1 MIHSQSNLEL
11 DQVIHDSFP
20 GFLAG
25 FSFDEICACIHQFPF
40 TPLLHFQEVNFNML
54 DTREGGLL
62 KSVEQLLSD
71 IFIPTLR
78 KMNHGWGDAATSQAQ
93 AQAVKQDFISSLE
106 GFVSVLAGA
115 QESLQER
122 VKTPSEKPQAK
133 LTWPRWNI
141 RKKLVGTGWKVVL
154 GSLWVQFLLVWPP
167 SMCTSWR

>member
-1 MIHSQSNLEL
+1 MRT
-11 DQVIHDSFP
+11 
-20 GFLAG
+20 A
-25 FSFDEICACIHQFPF
+25 PF
-40 TPLLHFQEVNFNML
+40 TFTSLLRFQEVNFNML

-93 AQAVKQDFISSLE
+93 AVKQDFISSLE

-122 VKTPSEKPQAK
+122 VKTPSEKPQAE
-133 LTWPRWNI
+133 LA
-141 RKKLVGTGWKVVL
+141 
-154 GSLWVQFLLVWPP
+154 SHY
-167 SMCTSWR
+167 